1 MRYLIYKSTNLLDS
15 ILLDDHE
22 ECVYIRIT
30 DNDLKS
36 KIFNRLIL
44 YARIHKLFFPF
55 LLKIIHGFSKLRK
68 ITADDIVIVF
78 DIADITLIEY
88 IHKCIPKTNRFNVFF
103 WNPMSKTFEDPQKAI
118 QRLCKIGCHIST
130 FDKKDSEMYH
140 LIYKNQFI
148 KKICISNLPTK
159 FDFYFLG
166 APKGRE
172 DTLHS
177 IIQRLKEIGKVG
189 ICIVPHSKE
198 QYIPYERN
206 LQYVLQS
213 FCIIEIVQEGQEGV
227 TLRALEALVYGK
239 KLITTLRNIVNYDFY
254 NPNNILIWN
263 NQTNDELTSFLN
275 TNYTMIDQKI
285 IDKYCFHNWIQSYS
299 K

>member
-15 ILLDDHE
+15 ILLDNHE
-22 ECVYIRIT
+22 DCIYIRIT
-30 DNDLKS
+30 DDDLKS
-36 KIFNRLIL
+36 RIFNRLIL
-44 YARIHKLFFPF
+44 YARNHNLFIPF
-55 LLKIIHGFSKLRK
+55 LLKLLHGFSKLRI
-68 ITADDIVIVF
+68 ITIDDIVIVF

-88 IHKCIPKTNRFNVFF
+88 IRKCIPKAHSFNVFF
-103 WNPMSKTFEDPQKAI
+103 WNPMSKTFEEPQKAI
-118 QRLCKIGCHIST
+118 QRLKKIGCIIST
-130 FDKKDSEMYH
+130 FDKKDSEIYH
-140 LIYKNQFI
+140 LIYKKQFI
-148 KKICISNLPTK
+148 KKISTPNLPIK
-159 FDFYFLG
+159 YDFYFLG
-166 APKGRE
+166 TPKGRE
-172 DTLHS
+172 ATLQS
-177 IIQRLKEIGKVG
+177 ITQRFKDIGKTG

-198 QYIPYERN
+198 QFIPYDRN

-213 FCIIEIVQEGQEGV
+213 FCIIEVVQEGQEGL

-275 TNYTMIDQKI
+275 TNYIMIEQKI
-285 IDKYCFHNWIQSYS
+285 IDKYSLHNWIQSYS